1 MRHVPRQP
9 GGQSMQDP
17 GGTHVPGRVATR
29 LVSVLLALLVTVSL
43 DPFAI
48 QPAEARLGS
57 AIASTRHGQH
67 RAEERMRRA
76 DKRIKELK
84 RFRHGG
90 DRAIRK
96 ATRRLEKARHR
107 YTAARGHVSAT
118 KDDLRLARLELARA
132 TYVRPN
138 PGGPQVGITAGPRR
152 DVRKLKREL
161 RHDRRRADRLDDRKD
176 DARHERRQ
184 RLRAA
189 GKSGQSVGD
198 VVQRRERA
206 ESILGYHIQ
215 SMVHLAQQKAELLGM
230 SRPGESGFR
239 RPARGTVTQG
249 FGCTGYRREPRHG
262 KCRHFHDGLDIAGR
276 TGTRIRA
283 AAQGVVAYAGW
294 NPWDGERRAYIVI
307 VGHRGGFQTVYGHL
321 RPIRKARVGKGV
333 RSGQVIGFMGSTGN
347 STGPHLHWEVR
358 RGSTA
363 VDPRRYR

>member
-29 LVSVLLALLVTVSL
+29 LVTVLLALLVTVSL

-239 RPARGTVTQG
+239 RPARGT
-249 FGCTGYRREPRHG
+249 RHA
-262 KCRHFHDGLDIAGR
+262 GLRMHGLPA
-276 TGTRIRA
+276 RA
-283 AAQGVVAYAGW
+283 ASREVPPFPRRHRHRWSDRHPDPRGRPGRRRLCGLEPVG
-294 NPWDGERRAYIVI
+294 RRAARL
-307 VGHRGGFQTVYGHL
+307 HRHRRTSWRVPDRL
-321 RPIRKARVGKGV
+321 RALASDPQG
-333 RSGQVIGFMGSTGN
+333 
-347 STGPHLHWEVR
+347 
-358 RGSTA
+358 
-363 VDPRRYR
+363 PRRQGRA